1 MAAEL
6 AAGGIAAGAAGAVTL
21 FGYNRGNFVY
31 DRKMRQETEHSI
43 MEFRIMQAE
52 LWREDVRDIIGL
64 TSVKMDTYLV
74 VNAVQLGFCVMAF
87 CEGRLA
93 VGTPTWLIG
102 CHTLSIAG
110 SFMYLLMSVW
120 LAMHASVTAKSYEVR
135 LLTQHVR
142 LPMPTWAQLEGAR
155 TYSSAFEKL
164 QAKQMF
170 RVPFLQG
177 THEHMVDANGAT
189 TAPLGL
195 PTVSEE
201 TSQDSAQSSDLWG
214 LEARG
219 DELYELDGKA
229 RVDPSQ
235 LRHLRL
241 VHEAMQ
247 YWQAYDGF
255 ARVSMSMGT
264 NQFVNAIA
272 YYILGYVLVSNHAI
286 IASWL
291 AVGLCVAINAALI
304 RLDMSLTNLEFHI
317 AVLLMALGPCLTA
330 FSCERWDLNRHRGNE
345 GVALEVSVLLPIVYI
360 ANASWFMF
368 LLYIAKVSP
377 QKGGSLLPTGFRS
390 VMYIDIFGWVRRQR
404 LSAQQRRQAILRG
417 NLQDD
422 AVSEDYCSES
432 SGGVHDATGAES
444 ERQNRRTV
452 QRVEA
457 GVGPAMQA
465 VAHDDRGRPV
475 PTRPELLTGAAQ
487 EPESDDRFE
496 EDFRPT
502 TFVPRAKDFSYEE
515 EKGRSES
522 RPGLVPWRIFCLA
535 TVLLAALWWLV
546 GISVL
551 LETAGLEFFKV
562 EQLLDWSP
570 LEQTTLFQ
578 TSFAKVVPE
587 LLGGE
592 PVPTHWPHAGVRPRG
607 LSCGGG
613 ANGQRSWAVA
623 STRFGLFTATLPD
636 AAAHVPVVLS
646 QQEAFGGVDV
656 TSLAATSDWKSDG
669 AKNAQSSALFEAAPP
684 CSAVQGDSMQDV
696 AVQCP
701 TAVRGTGEGL
711 KGPVSSRVG
720 VELVEGAGTSLSQL
734 QHCSAFVLHRQGELF
749 SRCSL
754 LDSLAKDAN
763 TTAPAEFLAVAW
775 LGEADGIAGTPQEE
789 VASFT
794 LGGSWCTNG
803 AVCVYAQTTAQR
815 IVELQTASVNGEASW
830 YPLKVIRPHDSKAS
844 PGGQHGSGLSMLG
857 ADGRFLAVLHPRGRL
872 LEAIDLRG
880 GGDSTGGL
888 KDAAPRNV
896 GYWRLPEGHQWSA
909 LCSAGENIYL
919 VSEGLS
925 PQLWRFPFPKELR
938 SGSEE
943 NADKREVVA
952 LVDVS
957 EMEKKP
963 MSALQEKSIETK
975 MPSRSPLM
983 SKKKASS
990 PQQRYGDSNVVTS
1003 PVVTGAMSVTP
1014 PSVSPV
1020 LAAAQPAR
1028 RHVKLHMG
1036 V

>member
-291 AVGLCVAINAALI
+291 SVGLCIAINVALI
-304 RLDMSLTNLEFHI
+304 RLDMSLTKLEFHI
-317 AVLLMALGPCLTA
+317 AVLLMAVGPCLTA
-330 FSCERWDLNRHRGNE
+330 FSCERWDMNRHRGHE
-345 GVALEVSVLLPIVYI
+345 GVALEVSVLMPIVYI

-390 VMYIDIFGWVRRQR
+390 VMYVDIFGWVRRQR
-404 LSAQQRRQAILRG
+404 FSAQQRRQAMLRG
-417 NLQDD
+417 KVQDV
-422 AVSEDYCSES
+422 VSEDHCSEN
-432 SGGVHDATGAES
+432 SGCVHDAVTATES
-444 ERQNRRTV
+444 ETQTRRTV
-452 QRVEA
+452 SERSQRVEA
-457 GVGPAMQA
+457 GAGPAMQA
-465 VAHDDRGRPV
+465 VGHDNRGRPV
-475 PTRPELLTGAAQ
+475 PTRPELLPGAAQ
-487 EPESDDRFE
+487 HPDSDDRFE

-502 TFVPRAKDFSYEE
+502 TFVPRAKDFSYEQ
-515 EKGRSES
+515 EKSTLES

-578 TSFAKVVPE
+578 NSFSRAVPE
-587 LLGGE
+587 LVGGV
-592 PVPTHWPHAGVRPRG
+592 PVPTLWPHAGVRPRG

-613 ANGQRSWAVA
+613 AHGQRSWAVA
-623 STRFGLFTATLPD
+623 STRFGLFAATLPD
-636 AAAHVPVVLS
+636 SAAHASELPVALS
-646 QQEAFGGVDV
+646 QERTLGGAEIASY
-656 TSLAATSDWKSDG
+656 TSAKKSDG
-669 AKNAQSSALFEAAPP
+669 GNIAQSNALFEAAPS
-684 CSAVQGDSMQDV
+684 CSAVEGESLQDV
-696 AVQCP
+696 AVQCA
-701 TAVRGTGEGL
+701 TTVRGTGEGL
-711 KGPVSSRVG
+711 NGSG
-720 VELVEGAGTSLSQL
+720 VESVDGDGTSLTQL
-734 QHCSAFVLHRQGELF
+734 QQCSALVLHRQGEMF

-754 LDSLAKDAN
+754 MDSLDDDVATEAN
-763 TTAPAEFLAVAW
+763 ATAPEFVAVAW
-775 LGEADGIAGTPQEE
+775 LGVADGVAGTPQEE

-794 LGGSWCTNG
+794 LGGSSCTNG
-803 AVCVYAQTTAQR
+803 AACVYAQTTAQR

-830 YPLKVIRPHDSKAS
+830 YPLKVIRAHEGKAS
-844 PGGQHGSGLSMLG
+844 PSDQFGSGLSMLG

-880 GGDSTGGL
+880 GGDLTGASNDG
-888 KDAAPRNV
+888 ASRNV

-909 LCSAGENIYL
+909 SCSAGGNIYL
-919 VSEGLS
+919 LSEGLS
-925 PQLWRFPFPKELR
+925 PQLWRFPLPDELR
-938 SGSEE
+938 SDSEE
-943 NADKREVVA
+943 NGVEKKAVALADKTE
-952 LVDVS
+952 L
-957 EMEKKP
+957 EKKP
-963 MSALQEKSIETK
+963 MSALQETSMEKK
-975 MPSRSPLM
+975 MTSHSPLM
-983 SKKKASS
+983 SKKKAWST
-990 PQQRYGDSNVVTS
+990 QQQDDDLSG
-1003 PVVTGAMSVTP
+1003 GATA
-1014 PSVSPV
+1014 VSPPPV
-1020 LAAAQPAR
+1020 SPALAGTQPGR
-1028 RHVKLHMG
+1028 RLVKLHMG
-1036 V
+1036 A